1 MAKQNKYSGS
11 YFVRYDRL
19 LVNATNKMQENL
31 DQMTLYPNNTVY
43 LMEASAIACG
53 ALGRLQDIPR
63 FREDIEKVYSF
74 SSQLAYVEEFSD
86 SFEEF
91 IQAEQEILT
100 KGGLSATSVSL
111 LTAQCRTSIR
121 NLRDHRGD
129 PQDVIDTVSTL
140 RTAACEI
147 ADQLS
152 SKYRDNERLRQW
164 RKRARIV
171 GLGLGGATVIGL
183 NFSPVT
189 IMVGLSPAGTQLSGE
204 IGVGMIYTA
213 AAILA
218 Q

>member
-1 MAKQNKYSGS
+1 MAKQSK

-19 LVNATNKMQENL
+19 LVTATDKMQEYL
-31 DQMTLYPNNTVY
+31 DQMTLYPDNNVY

-53 ALGRLQDIPR
+53 TLGRLQDNPR
-63 FREDIEKVYSF
+63 FREDVEKVHSF
-74 SSQLAYVEEFSD
+74 SSQLADVEEFSD

-91 IQAEQEILT
+91 MQVEREILT
-100 KGGLSATSVSL
+100 NGGLSATSVSL
-111 LTAQCRTSIR
+111 LTAQCRTCIR
-121 NLRDHRGD
+121 NFHDHRGST
-129 PQDVIDTVSTL
+129 PEDVIGSVNTL

-152 SKYRDNERLRQW
+152 SKYRDNERLGQW

-183 NFSPVT
+183 NFSPLT
-189 IMVGLSPAGTQLSGE
+189 TTVGLSTVGSQLSGE

-213 AAILA
+213 AAMLA
-218 Q
+218 

>member
-1 MAKQNKYSGS
+1 MAKQSK

-19 LVNATNKMQENL
+19 LVTATDKMQEYL
-31 DQMTLYPNNTVY
+31 DKMTLYPDNTVY

-53 ALGRLQDIPR
+53 TLGRLQDNPR
-63 FREDIEKVYSF
+63 FREDVEKVHSF
-74 SSQLAYVEEFSD
+74 SSQLADVEEFSD

-91 IQAEQEILT
+91 MQVEREILT

-111 LTAQCRTSIR
+111 LTAQCRTCIR
-121 NLRDHRGD
+121 NFHDRRGST
-129 PQDVIDTVSTL
+129 PEDVIGSVYTL

-152 SKYRDNERLRQW
+152 SKYRDNERLMRW

-183 NFSPVT
+183 NFSPIT
-189 IMVGLSPAGTQLSGE
+189 TTVGLSTVGSQLSGE

-213 AAILA
+213 AAMLT
-218 Q
+218 

>member
-1 MAKQNKYSGS
+1 MARQSK

-19 LVNATNKMQENL
+19 LVNATDKMHEYL
-31 DQMTLYPNNTVY
+31 DQMTLYPDNTVY

-53 ALGRLQDIPR
+53 ALGRLQENPR
-63 FREDIEKVYSF
+63 FRENVERVYSI
-74 SSQLAYVEEFSD
+74 SSQLADVDEFSD

-91 IQAEQEILT
+91 MQAEREILV

-111 LTAQCRTSIR
+111 LTAQCRTCIR
-121 NLRDHRGD
+121 NLHDRRGD
-129 PQDVIDTVSTL
+129 PQDVIEAVGTL

-152 SKYRDNERLRQW
+152 GKHHDDERLRQW

-171 GLGLGGATVIGL
+171 GLGLGGATIIGL
-183 NFSPVT
+183 NFSPLT
-189 IMVGLSPAGTQLSGE
+189 TTVGLSTAGSQLSGE

-213 AAILA
+213 AAMLA